1 MSNPTNAPSMKV
13 ESPEDQIFWSE
24 VRVAYDMVT
33 INNSRQ
39 IKVTRGHKEAK
50 VYYVEKTDHIMVA
63 ISEIVPE
70 QPTLV
75 KP

>member
-1 MSNPTNAPSMKV
+1 MSINVNPAMKV

-24 VRVAYDMVT
+24 VRTAYDLVS
-33 INNSRQ
+33 NNISRQ

-50 VYYVEKTDHIMVA
+50 VYHNVKTDHIMVA
-63 ISEIVPE
+63 ISDIVPE
-70 QPTLV
+70 QPVLV

>member
-1 MSNPTNAPSMKV
+1 MSTNTNVSLKV

-24 VRVAYDMVT
+24 IRTAYDLVA
-33 INNSRQ
+33 NQNERQ

-50 VYYVEKTDHIMVA
+50 VYYVSKTDHIMVA
-63 ISEIVPE
+63 ISEIEPE
-70 QPTLV
+70 QPILV